1 MACFVLIRIL
11 RCARSGYSSNDVADG
26 PGLRGRSF
34 RRSRSSYIHR
44 PEWMSRSACNG
55 LPIGVFFPSHG
66 QTAAAARGICSTCT
80 VRPEC
85 LDYASTENDTAGVW
99 GGTTERERRHHGQV
113 A

>member
-1 MACFVLIRIL
+1 MPDEATAGLQWLMSAGRGEQLPSLEEVLRRPAWISRAACK
-11 RCARSGYSSNDVADG
+11 
-26 PGLRGRSF
+26 
-34 RRSRSSYIHR
+34 
-44 PEWMSRSACNG
+44 G

-66 QTAAAARGICSTCT
+66 QTASAGRRICATCT

-99 GGTTERERRHHGQV
+99 GGTTERERRRHGRV